1 MDKNLLS
8 LIKRAGT
15 AVRRAQN
22 ELVPDSNGKGHGRL
36 LRLIGEHE
44 GISGKELA
52 LMMGIRPSTLTEKL
66 NLLEQ
71 EGNIQRSRDTKDRR
85 VVRVALTPKGF
96 LALRRRESGIQTLQ
110 KALDETMTQEEQ
122 QQFCLQCQ
130 KIIQNMEQISAF
142 QKQES
147 SAIIPLEWE
156 IAPSRKISGSET

>member
-1 MDKNLLS
+1 
-8 LIKRAGT
+8 
-15 AVRRAQN
+15 
-22 ELVPDSNGKGHGRL
+22 
-36 LRLIGEHE
+36 
-44 GISGKELA
+44 
-52 LMMGIRPSTLTEKL
+52 MMGIRPSTLTEKL